1 MKVKRID
8 NYNNRFDSCKKTIL
22 KNIAYISLNLIYQ
35 LIVFF
40 CILYANTYIND
51 NFVSNCLLWQ
61 NNQPRVD
68 TMGLVGSAI
77 IKILVLIVQGGFF
90 LLIAFIINRS
100 VMSNGIIKRTLKLQ
114 MIATICFIL
123 ILIWGSFNGYLW

>member
-1 MKVKRID
+1 
-8 NYNNRFDSCKKTIL
+8 
-22 KNIAYISLNLIYQ
+22 
-35 LIVFF
+35 
-40 CILYANTYIND
+40 
-51 NFVSNCLLWQ
+51 
-61 NNQPRVD
+61 
-68 TMGLVGSAI
+68 MGLVGSAI